1 MMRYW
6 QSCDST
12 MRRVFIIPH
21 NIFVLFTFLLQM
33 PLLFCFLLSLLCLEQ
48 YRKRLQEQRE
58 LEECFLS
65 LSLKYTFG
73 RNVWG
78 GGTTNLTLIKQCLS
92 SSAFLGSKDKY
103 IVSINSQL
111 HPQIYWGLRKFYSS
125 ENKFQSERR

>member
-6 QSCDST
+6 QGCDST

-21 NIFVLFTFLLQM
+21 NIFVLFTILLQM
-33 PLLFCFLLSLLCLEQ
+33 PLLFHFLLSLLCLEQ

-73 RNVWG
+73 RHVW
-78 GGTTNLTLIKQCLS
+78 GGTTNLTSIKQCLS

-111 HPQIYWGLRKFYSS
+111 HPQIYWGLRKFCSS

>member
-1 MMRYW
+1 MFLI
-6 QSCDST
+6 T
-12 MRRVFIIPH
+12 VFEIY
-21 NIFVLFTFLLQM
+21 LWKK
-33 PLLFCFLLSLLCLEQ
+33 CL
-48 YRKRLQEQRE
+48 
-58 LEECFLS
+58 
-65 LSLKYTFG
+65 
-73 RNVWG
+73 G